1 MLSDFSQV
9 TLFLVAELE
18 PKSATPVF
26 LPTAQS
32 NIYMPSTTFLS
43 VIDTL
48 YTVYAQW
55 YLKLFCNS
63 KF

>member
-32 NIYMPSTTFLS
+32 NIYMPSTASCQSQTRYIQFMHS
-43 VIDTL
+43 GI
-48 YTVYAQW
+48 
-55 YLKLFCNS
+55 
-63 KF
+63 